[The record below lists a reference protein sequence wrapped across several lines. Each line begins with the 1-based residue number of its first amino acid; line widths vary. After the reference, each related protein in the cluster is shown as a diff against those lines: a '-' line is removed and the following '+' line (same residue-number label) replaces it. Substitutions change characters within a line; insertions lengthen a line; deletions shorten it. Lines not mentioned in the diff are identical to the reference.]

1 MAEIARR
8 FSDSLRVFEHWKTIP
23 SIHWLDFPY
32 ESVIEDT
39 ETYARRLIDH
49 VGLEWD
55 PNCLNF
61 HQTKRPVRTASQTQ
75 VREPIYKTS
84 VAKWRSYERQM
95 APFVEE
101 MNRLGHT
108 FD

>member
-1 MAEIARR
+1 M
-8 FSDSLRVFEHWKTIP
+8 
-23 SIHWLDFPY
+23 
-32 ESVIEDT
+32 IEDT

-61 HQTKRPVRTASQTQ
+61 HQTKRPVRPASQTQ